1 VLSSKTTFI
10 KCFLQKLFYG
20 NSFISPKFGDF
31 MIDDSYVFEIGGSSK
46 TTEQI
51 QGISNAFLALDIDS
65 GNGKRIPLWLFGM
78 L

>member
-1 VLSSKTTFI
+1 MGTLIT
-10 KCFLQKLFYG
+10 
-20 NSFISPKFGDF
+20 SPKFGDF

-51 QGISNAFLALDIDS
+51 QGIHNAYLALDIEN

-78 L
+78 LY